1 MRKEAA
7 DEIPDWIDLGSLA
20 RSCQD
25 RGRVAGAGLAR
36 PSGVAPGAG
45 IGRGVHTL
53 GFDKNALAAN
63 LRAMR
68 ARLDKTQGDIAREVG
83 VNVGTLVKYESGDM
97 VPGAENLFALAGA
110 LGCTPNDLMGWPGER
125 KAG

>member
-1 MRKEAA
+1 MN
-7 DEIPDWIDLGSLA
+7 S
-20 RSCQD
+20 
-25 RGRVAGAGLAR
+25 
-36 PSGVAPGAG
+36 
-45 IGRGVHTL
+45 L

-63 LRAMR
+63 LRATR